1 MRASAPLVAATAATF
16 GALVVEVAAYGSGP
30 AYLAVADGVTGA
42 VLVTCGVIAWGHRSA
57 RRIGVLMIAAGVA
70 WFVGTLLPVAL
81 FLHRGPLVHLHI
93 SYPSGRLRRRLATAT
108 VAIAYIAAVV
118 EPLAR
123 NEVLTL
129 ALAWLVGAAA
139 VDVFARTSGTDRK
152 AGRPA
157 LAAALAF
164 AAVLAL
170 GAANR
175 LAGWDADRA
184 VLVLYDV
191 VVAAVAILLVLD
203 LRYGRWVDA
212 TVADLVVG
220 LGGTGAGLRDQ
231 LARAMGDPTLLV
243 GYWIPEEGRYVDES
257 GGPVELP
264 GRDGGDR
271 RATLIDDGRTPVAV
285 LVHDATAGQDA
296 DLVDGVATATRM
308 AVANARMRADARHRA
323 AEIEASR
330 RRIVESADRQRR
342 DLERALA
349 GGAAAHLADVDRLL
363 SGVDIPGTDEMRDE
377 LDGARGELR
386 DFAHGVRPSALSAG
400 GLPAALPVLADRSSV
415 PVELAV
421 ACGRLPDAVE
431 ACLYFVCSEAL
442 ANIAKHASAHRVTV
456 HLCHGD
462 GTATLTVTDD
472 GRGGA
477 EIARGTGLRGLR
489 DRVEALGGTLIVKD
503 AGGGGTV
510 VTASVPATSS

>member
-1 MRASAPLVAATAATF
+1 
-16 GALVVEVAAYGSGP
+16 VEVAAYGSGP
-30 AYLAVADGVTGA
+30 AHLAVADGVTGV
-42 VLVTCGVIAWGHRSA
+42 VLVVCGVIAWGHRSA
-57 RRIGVLMIAAGVA
+57 RRIGVLMIAAGLA
-70 WFVGTLLPVAL
+70 WFLGTLLPVVL
-81 FLHRGPLVHLHI
+81 FLHRGPLVHLHV
-93 SYPSGRLRRRLATAT
+93 SYPTGRLRRRFATAT
-108 VAIAYIAAVV
+108 VVLAYIAAVV

-123 NEVLTL
+123 NDVLTL
-129 ALAWLVGAAA
+129 ALAGLVGAAA

-170 GAANR
+170 GAADR
-175 LAGWDADRA
+175 LAGWEADRA

-257 GGPVELP
+257 GAPVELP

-271 RATLIDDGRTPVAV
+271 RVTLINEGRTPVAV
-285 LVHDATAGQDA
+285 LVHDAAAGQA
-296 DLVDGVATATRM
+296 TDLMDGVTTAARM
-308 AVANARMRADARHRA
+308 ALANARMRTAARRRA
-323 AEIEASR
+323 VEIEASR

-349 GGAAAHLADVDRLL
+349 GGAAARLADVDRLL
-363 SGVDIPGTDEMRDE
+363 AGVDVPGTDEMRDE
-377 LDGARGELR
+377 LDGARGELH

-400 GLPAALPVLADRSSV
+400 GLPVALPVLADRSPV

-421 ACGRLPDAVE
+421 ACGRLPDAAE

-442 ANIAKHASAHRVTV
+442 ANIAKHAVAHRATV
-456 HLCHGD
+456 HLCHED
-462 GTATLTVTDD
+462 GTTTLTVIDD

-477 EIARGTGLRGLR
+477 DIARGTGLRGLR
-489 DRVEALGGTLIVKD
+489 DRVEALGGTLTVTD
-503 AGGGGTV
+503 AVGGGTIV
-510 VTASVPATSS
+510 MAAVAGTSGNPR